1 MAASRRTLR
10 TGAAAVRSHGRLRRH
25 RCAAAAALSIALAVP
40 AGALA
45 LTSQQREARDVHK
58 LASGDIVEV
67 AGAPIGCIVR
77 LHKGELALDC
87 RRAGPL
93 AGTYGTLLTPKQVVV
108 ERFESS
114 KVAKVVF
121 QAHHERLDTHVC
133 RR

>member
-1 MAASRRTLR
+1 MAASRSALR
-10 TGAAAVRSHGRLRRH
+10 AGAAEVRPRGRLRRH
-25 RCAAAAALSIALAVP
+25 RCAAAAALAIALALP

-45 LTSQQREARDVHK
+45 LTSQHRQAPDVVR
-58 LASGDIVEV
+58 LAPGDIVEV

-77 LHKGELALDC
+77 LHTGELALDC
-87 RRAGPL
+87 RRGGPL
-93 AGTYGTLLTPKQVVV
+93 AGTYGTLLTPKQVIV

-121 QAHHERLDTHVC
+121 QAHHERLDAHVC